1 MDYDTWRKMTSSKKV
16 EPKKE
21 EESVVLLKNRINDL
35 ENEIKNLKN
44 KKLVDKIDNFV
55 DTWFEANKDDVD
67 IGNVEIGPFK
77 IDLLPDEMEKHIY
90 KKSLKIFVT
99 MMADMIK

>member
-1 MDYDTWRKMTSSKKV
+1 MDYDTWKKMTSPKKV
-16 EPKKE
+16 EPKKDDE
-21 EESVVLLKNRINDL
+21 RVVLLKNRINYL

-99 MMADMIK
+99 MMGDMIK

>member
-21 EESVVLLKNRINDL
+21 EESVVLLKNRINHL

-99 MMADMIK
+99 MMGDMIK